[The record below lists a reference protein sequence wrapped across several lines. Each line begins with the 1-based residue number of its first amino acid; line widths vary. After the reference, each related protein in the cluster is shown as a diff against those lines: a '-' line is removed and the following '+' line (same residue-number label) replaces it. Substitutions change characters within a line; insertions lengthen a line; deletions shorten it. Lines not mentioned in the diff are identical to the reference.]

1 MAMLPR
7 GGSGSG
13 GDGSGGCCGPEEIN
27 INMTGCCD
35 GDGDGGGGG
44 SGGGGVSGVSVHN
57 ELDGLQGGKA
67 DEYYHLTEAEY
78 RRLPIRPVVMSPKNG
93 AAGVNQVPQIVGSP
107 YAHPYDVPMRA
118 KHCQIATD
126 AAFSNVVWE
135 EEAFSASVV
144 WQVLLKPD
152 NTPYVQPNT
161 KYFVRIRYQDRLG
174 RWSDWSEASAFT
186 TMAVFPDSVILT
198 PIMLMPTEGGELP
211 PVNPILAMSSPKMIA
226 GSANFDAAD
235 WQVTNDQSFETT
247 LYSAA
252 ANEDVTVH
260 KTEGLNLA
268 TALGAAFYARGR
280 QRTSTGEWS
289 PWAVPVSFVPRP
301 DYDDPIFGM
310 RRIFSRRHNAP
321 LIWNI
326 DPEGKQV
333 YIPPAY
339 FDRHPLYS
347 FPVQDIPIGD
357 TGLTSNMAFVA
368 PCWIKLN
375 VYDNDDGDMA
385 MDLWFSATPQSGDGW
400 MLHPAFAQANDGLF
414 IDTCLVAVK
423 KAEDNKYYFVS
434 AEDLTPTGY
443 GSYKS
448 YLTNTRNAAPNRKVW
463 DIYARRLLLDLM
475 TCEYTVSDPNRI
487 SNVTKPSAM
496 TNRFTWR
503 PFYGLVTDGL
513 EGGWDSYQM
522 CDGIVLGPNNNG
534 IGSISLMHPNGN
546 NLQMEASL
554 TPGTGSPVSVLRGE
568 ADVFGFDLAMLG
580 IVSEFATGADYRYFG
595 TMGTLTLSSNN
606 AREIYFSLKSLQLG
620 LYALMPYSNDSP
632 VHSFFRMSSPA

>member
-1 MAMLPR
+1 MALLPR
-7 GGSGSG
+7 GGSGGGSG

-44 SGGGGVSGVSVHN
+44 SGGGGGGGVSVHN

-67 DEYYHLTEAEY
+67 GEYYHLTEAEY

-126 AAFSNVVWE
+126 AAFANVVWE

-211 PVNPILAMSSPKMIA
+211 PVNPILAMSSPKVIA

-260 KTEGLNLA
+260 RTEGLNLA
-268 TALGAAFYARGR
+268 TALGSAFYARGR

-310 RRIFSRRHNAP
+310 RRIFSRRHNSP
-321 LIWNI
+321 WIWNI

-333 YIPPAY
+333 YIPPSY
-339 FDRHPLYS
+339 FDKHPLYS

-375 VYDNDDGDMA
+375 VYDNDDGDMV

-400 MLHPAFAQANDGLF
+400 MLHPAFADAGDGF
-414 IDTCLVAVK
+414 WHGTCIPTTSNGYLISAPDVAGARGSSVWPYINN
-423 KAEDNKYYFVS
+423 NKNQDAGWHIFS
-434 AEDLTPTGY
+434 
-443 GSYKS
+443 
-448 YLTNTRNAAPNRKVW
+448 
-463 DIYARRLLLDLM
+463 IYEQRLLLDLM
-475 TCEYTVSDPNRI
+475 MAEHLTTDPARVNLG
-487 SNVTKPSAM
+487 SGFNNNASS
-496 TNRFTWR
+496 FLWR
-503 PFYGLVTDGL
+503 GFRGLLKSGCAL
-513 EGGWDSYQM
+513 AI
-522 CDGIVLGPNNNG
+522 DGIKPMSGTANPITQIGVMMPQMNGFVPVDVSLPNSNNVYVT
-534 IGSISLMHPNGN
+534 
-546 NLQMEASL
+546 EVA
-554 TPGTGSPVSVLRGE
+554 RGYN
-568 ADVFGFDLAMLG
+568 DVFGFDIALLG
-580 IVSEFATGADYRYFG
+580 IPSQGEAYSGQSGSPFG
-595 TMGTLTLSSNN
+595 VVKVNVALNYNTSPVFYNSDDSGLYLMGTYLNN
-606 AREIYFSLKSLQLG
+606 ALNGTRISKR
-620 LYALMPYSNDSP
+620 A
-632 VHSFFRMSSPA
+632 